1 MLVLRRDP
9 NEGGELEKMNRKKVG
24 APYRY
29 AEPVFLALAATRCLT
44 GASHGAL
51 EGLARQ
57 ALGDDGTPRHARTCR
72 RISGTKAGIRGGM
85 VIASSS
91 KRAVRTAADSSGPQ
105 RNDRG
110 EWITK
115 KWKLKRGFARARV
128 LADADTRRV
137 LALKVTDEKTG
148 DAPAFDALV
157 TGAVAAPDGAAARG
171 EARGKEAEAAEAAGE
186 KEGAAAAIAAEA
198 VRSAPGE
205 AAAARAVAADDGGTA
220 REREPEASVSAAAA
234 AAAAEGAEK
243 AACADGAYAS
253 RKNVAPCRELG
264 IVPFIKTRK
273 NATTAGKGEGDGRG
287 RVVREQLGFGT
298 KYVSDLTVAEKAA
311 GTGARRAAS
320 RYGRR
325 RAVEIVFSAAKRLF
339 GSGARALKW
348 KNIVREVGLKV
359 ALYNRLVG
367 VASGGIG

>member
-1 MLVLRRDP
+1 
-9 NEGGELEKMNRKKVG
+9 MNRKKVG
-24 APYRY
+24 APHRP
-29 AEPVFLALAATRCLT
+29 ESMFMALAAIRCMT
-44 GASHGAL
+44 GASCEAL
-51 EGLARQ
+51 EGPARQ
-57 ALGDDGTPRHARTCR
+57 APGDDGTPRHARTCG
-72 RISGTKAGIRGGM
+72 RINGTKAGIREGTA
-85 VIASSS
+85 IASSS

-110 EWITK
+110 EWMTK
-115 KWKLKRGFARARV
+115 KWKLKRGFVRACMLV
-128 LADADTRRV
+128 DVDTRRV

-148 DAPAFDALV
+148 DAPVFETLV
-157 TGAVAAPDGAAARG
+157 TEAVAAPDGAAARG
-171 EARGKEAEAAEAAGE
+171 EARGKEAEE
-186 KEGAAAAIAAEA
+186 KEEAAAAIAAEA
-198 VRSAPGE
+198 VRSASEE
-205 AAAARAVAADDGGTA
+205 AAAARAVAADNGGTA

-253 RKNVAPCRELG
+253 RKNVAPCKELG
-264 IVPFIKTRK
+264 IVPFIKTGK

-298 KYVSDLTVAEKAA
+298 KYVSDLTAAEKAA

-325 RAVEIVFSAAKRLF
+325 RAIEIVFSAVKRLF
-339 GSGARALKW
+339 GSGVRALKW

-367 VASGGIG
+367 MASGGIG